1 MSGAF
6 DESFGFGFDVG
17 ELAPPENVLAVH
29 IGSGAVMLTWEEPAD
44 TQQPDY
50 YEVWGCSSLNGTYY
64 LYMNG
69 KFTIKRG
76 VVYNVPVGITA
87 FFRVRSR
94 NAAGLVSD
102 FVQAQAAL
110 AQQPLVAMSVTSIE
124 GSIIPSGAIFS
135 IQDDGGRLIAVSA
148 NSQITV

>member
-6 DESFGFGFDVG
+6 DEAFGFGFDVG
-17 ELAPPENVLAVH
+17 ELAPPENVLAAH

-44 TQQPDY
+44 TPPDY
-50 YEVWGCSSLNGTYY
+50 YEVWGADALNGTYY

-69 KFTIKRG
+69 KFTTPRG
-76 VVYNVPVGITA
+76 IVYNVPVGLTV
-87 FFRVRSR
+87 FFKVRAYNSVL
-94 NAAGLVSD
+94 GYSD

-110 AQQPLVAMSVTSIE
+110 LQRPLVAISVTSIE

-135 IQDDGGRLIAVSA
+135 VQDDGGRLVAVSA
-148 NSQITV
+148 DSQITV

>member
-1 MSGAF
+1 MAGAF

-17 ELAPPENVLAVH
+17 ELAPPENVLAAH
-29 IGSGAVMLTWEEPAD
+29 IGSGAVMLTWEEPAV
-44 TQQPDY
+44 TPPNY
-50 YEVWGCSSLNGTYY
+50 YEVWGADALNGTYY

-69 KFTIKRG
+69 RFTLPRG
-76 VVYNVPVGITA
+76 IVYNVPVGLTV
-87 FFRVRSR
+87 FFKVRSC
-94 NAAGLVSD
+94 NAAGLFSD

-110 AQQPLVAMSVTSIE
+110 LQQPFVTISVTAIE

-135 IQDDGGRLIAVSA
+135 IQDDGGRLVAVSA